1 MIPRYTPSEFAILW
15 SDETRFGTWLDIE
28 LAACEAMESEGL
40 VPIGTAKSIRNL
52 NLVLDPQ
59 RIHEIEKT
67 TRHDVIA
74 FLTHVEQLAG
84 APARYLHRGMTSSDV
99 LDTGFAILLTR
110 ATDAL
115 LLRLE
120 SLLEVLKRRSKEHS
134 HTVLM
139 GRSHGIH
146 AEPVTFGVVLAGHYC
161 ELKRGLARLMVSRE
175 EIRTGK
181 LAGAVGTYA
190 HLSPAIERKALE
202 SLGLKAETVPTQVV
216 ARDRHAALFG
226 AMALIAAGIERLAT
240 NVRHWQ
246 RTEVSEAEELFS
258 TGQKGS
264 SAMPHKRNP
273 ILSENLCGLSRIVR
287 AAVTPALENIVLW
300 HERDISHSSVE
311 RMIAPDVTTTL
322 AFMLDRATQL
332 IEGLVVYPEQMNRN
346 VQRSA
351 GLCFSESVLL
361 ALVDRGIARQ
371 QAYVMVQR
379 NAMKAIEGH
388 GSLLENLLS
397 DEQVVERIGREPLIR
412 CFDLE
417 HSLRHVDEIL
427 ARAFE

>member
-1 MIPRYTPSEFAILW
+1 
-15 SDETRFGTWLDIE
+15 
-28 LAACEAMESEGL
+28 
-40 VPIGTAKSIRNL
+40 
-52 NLVLDPQ
+52 
-59 RIHEIEKT
+59 
-67 TRHDVIA
+67 
-74 FLTHVEQLAG
+74 
-84 APARYLHRGMTSSDV
+84 
-99 LDTGFAILLTR
+99 
-110 ATDAL
+110 
-115 LLRLE
+115 
-120 SLLEVLKRRSKEHS
+120 
-134 HTVLM
+134 
-139 GRSHGIH
+139 
-146 AEPVTFGVVLAGHYC
+146 
-161 ELKRGLARLMVSRE
+161 
-175 EIRTGK
+175 
-181 LAGAVGTYA
+181 
-190 HLSPAIERKALE
+190 
-202 SLGLKAETVPTQVV
+202 
-216 ARDRHAALFG
+216 
-226 AMALIAAGIERLAT
+226 
-240 NVRHWQ
+240 
-246 RTEVSEAEELFS
+246 
-258 TGQKGS
+258 
-264 SAMPHKRNP
+264 
-273 ILSENLCGLSRIVR
+273 
-287 AAVTPALENIVLW
+287 
-300 HERDISHSSVE
+300 